1 MYLLYYLYL
10 LYSVNY
16 SLLTHYFMMTIPHT
30 FPRFPCE
37 EHLRP
42 YVQNNSSLYLYL
54 EQLLYYKK
62 LKRVGRTVLY
72 TKHKMPKMHIFIW
85 TTLFIYFFEYIYT
98 RKTRE
103 GRTKSQ
109 SQKVTL
115 DFVCLHI
122 GSHSY
127 CLFNIK

>member
-16 SLLTHYFMMTIPHT
+16 SLLTHYFMMSI

-37 EHLRP
+37 KHLRP
-42 YVQNNSSLYLYL
+42 YVQNNSFLYLYL

-62 LKRVGRTVLY
+62 LKESHCLY
-72 TKHKMPKMHIFIW
+72 TKHKMLKIHIFIW

-98 RKTRE
+98 QKTRE

-109 SQKVTL
+109 RIKSDSRL
-115 DFVCLHI
+115 CLLAY
-122 GSHSY
+122 SHSY